1 MCAGAGDLD
10 EALRQSEELKDDVL
24 ERLGHIGKLL
34 LRGKHFNI
42 RLRLYSYPSTEIA
55 LSKPPL
61 QPLHQLSNQ
70 IKELESFVKQ
80 IKPII
85 HGDQDEILQG
95 DREADEEDVPETE
108 DLSDCGSYDITEDI
122 DFTVR
127 CLTELGPSLAQNLQH
142 AENARN
148 QHLCLTGVP
157 FSVSGPAKT
166 YVSLVREKFNKAPY
180 RLVERLGEA
189 NWQRHM
195 DIREKGESTEKL
207 TSKTGIACS
216 VFRPY
221 SDFHDSGIGTSV
233 PAHTNYAPSHTSFQ
247 SSNIEGDHVTLRVPR
262 EPAEVS
268 AGKQFECFLCRRII
282 SNVRNRV
289 DWKYVLAV
297 YFYH

>member
-1 MCAGAGDLD
+1 MCVGAGDLD
-10 EALRQSEELKDDVL
+10 EALRQSEELRDNVL

-34 LRGKHFNI
+34 LRGKHFNL
-42 RLRLYSYPSTEIA
+42 RLALYSYPRIELA
-55 LSKPPL
+55 LSNPPS
-61 QPLHQLSNQ
+61 QPLHQLSKH

-80 IKPII
+80 SNPIT
-85 HGDQDEILQG
+85 HGDQDEILQN
-95 DREADEEDVPETE
+95 DRETDEENVSET
-108 DLSDCGSYDITEDI
+108 DLSDSGSYDITEDI

-142 AENARN
+142 AENARD

-157 FSVSGPAKT
+157 FSVSGPAKI
-166 YVSLVREKFNKAPY
+166 YVSLVREKFKKAPY

-195 DIREKGESTEKL
+195 DIREKRESTEKF

-233 PAHTNYAPSHTSFQ
+233 PAQTDYAPSHTSFQ
-247 SSNIEGDHVTLRVPR
+247 SSNIEGDQMSLRVPR

-268 AGKQFECFLCRRII
+268 AGKNFECFLCRRII

-297 YFYH
+297 CSYH